1 MSGTARSLLRA
12 GLAVTV
18 LAWLAQRVG
27 VTEIMDQLAAA
38 DLRLVLAATVLLALD
53 GVSKAW
59 NWRQFLIVNVGGQR
73 VPFRRALTWFF
84 AGGLIGA
91 VVPSSAGT
99 DACRALLATRGVGG
113 YAPACAASIVTLN
126 ALGWFAG
133 CVMGLI
139 GLALLAAHGSLPR
152 VLGSLAVV
160 FLATLAV
167 LPLAYAALAAR
178 CGAVATLIERSSARW
193 PRVRRLI
200 ATFLRSLL
208 VFQQGRV
215 RLSGALLIAALGLLA
230 QTAMFAVTALAVGIH
245 QPFAV
250 WMVLVPLTRIVAL
263 APVTVADFGLIQ
275 AAHVAVLELFGVLP
289 WQAFALSTLFAIEGL
304 LIHSTLG
311 SSTFLLGAR
320 GRSLPPAAQL
330 DSAERT

>member
-1 MSGTARSLLRA
+1 MSGTTRSLLRA
-12 GLAVTV
+12 GLAVTL
-18 LAWLAQRVG
+18 LAWLAHQVG
-27 VTEIMDQLAAA
+27 VEAIMDQLAKA
-38 DLRLVLAATVLLALD
+38 DLRLVLAATLLLALD

-59 NWRQFLIVNVGGQR
+59 NWRQLLTVNVGGER
-73 VPFRRALTWFF
+73 VPFRRALAWFF

-113 YAPACAASIVTLN
+113 HAPACAASIITLN

-133 CVMGLI
+133 CVI
-139 GLALLAAHGSLPR
+139 GLVGIALLAANGSLPS

-160 FLATLAV
+160 FLATLAA
-167 LPLAYAALAAR
+167 LPLAYAAVAAKRGALAR
-178 CGAVATLIERSSARW
+178 RLERSSTRW

-215 RLSGALLIAALGLLA
+215 RLSSALLIAVLGLMA

-263 APVTVADFGLIQ
+263 APVAVADFGLIQ

-320 GRSLPPAAQL
+320 AGALQP
-330 DSAERT
+330 ERT